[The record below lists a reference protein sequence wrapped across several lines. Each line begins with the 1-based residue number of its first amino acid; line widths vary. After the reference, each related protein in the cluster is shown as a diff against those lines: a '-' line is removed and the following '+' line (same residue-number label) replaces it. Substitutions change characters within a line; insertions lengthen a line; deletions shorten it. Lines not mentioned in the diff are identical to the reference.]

1 MRAEGNLLHDV
12 LAVMEPQDVTVQPF
26 KITLV
31 HTVGYAHLIG
41 QIIHN
46 KGYLYC
52 GRMAFSCV

>member
-31 HTVGYAHLIG
+31 DTVGYAHL
-41 QIIHN
+41 
-46 KGYLYC
+46 L
-52 GRMAFSCV
+52 